1 MTVQKDLKERLID
14 DIEKLPAHT
23 KLPSRT
29 ELSAQYY
36 VSRQTMDVVINTLCR
51 EGYLYALRGAG
62 TYVADPAANIVMG
75 GGLTRRTIGLVLP
88 TYGINI
94 SSQLEKGAVEE
105 AARHGLNV
113 VCCVTD
119 HNDRKQMSHLRR
131 LVNSNCAGVLTMA
144 PDGSDGRDMAALL
157 HAARV
162 PVVWLLSKPKSE
174 YAAPV
179 IQYNDISVSTLSVQ
193 HLCNQGYRRIG
204 YVCNHISA
212 QPGMPNMGLAA
223 ALRMLNLSI
232 DPAWTLQMHATDE
245 IFIEQVARMLSHPNR
260 PDVLTCFNDTVAASV
275 YEAARR
281 AGLRVGADLGVIGK
295 DNSALCDKLSPALS
309 SVETHCDE
317 IARLAVQTL
326 LQYTDFEHP
335 PQAPYCLEPDIV
347 ARQSTNR

>member
-1 MTVQKDLKERLID
+1 
-14 DIEKLPAHT
+14 
-23 KLPSRT
+23 
-29 ELSAQYY
+29 
-36 VSRQTMDVVINTLCR
+36 
-51 EGYLYALRGAG
+51 
-62 TYVADPAANIVMG
+62 
-75 GGLTRRTIGLVLP
+75 
-88 TYGINI
+88 
-94 SSQLEKGAVEE
+94 
-105 AARHGLNV
+105 
-113 VCCVTD
+113 
-119 HNDRKQMSHLRR
+119 
-131 LVNSNCAGVLTMA
+131 MA

-174 YAAPV
+174 YDAPV

-193 HLCNQGYRRIG
+193 HLYNQGYRRIG

-223 ALRMLNLSI
+223 ALRMLNLPI

-260 PDVLTCFNDTVAASV
+260 PDALTCFNDTVAASV

-281 AGLRVGADLGVIGK
+281 AGLCVGADLGVIGK

-317 IARLAVQTL
+317 IACLAVQTL

>member
-1 MTVQKDLKERLID
+1 
-14 DIEKLPAHT
+14 
-23 KLPSRT
+23 
-29 ELSAQYY
+29 
-36 VSRQTMDVVINTLCR
+36 
-51 EGYLYALRGAG
+51 
-62 TYVADPAANIVMG
+62 
-75 GGLTRRTIGLVLP
+75 
-88 TYGINI
+88 
-94 SSQLEKGAVEE
+94 
-105 AARHGLNV
+105 
-113 VCCVTD
+113 
-119 HNDRKQMSHLRR
+119 MSHLRR

-174 YAAPV
+174 YDAPV

-193 HLCNQGYRRIG
+193 HLYNQGYRRIG

-223 ALRMLNLSI
+223 ALRMLNLPI

-295 DNSALCDKLSPALS
+295 DKTFTVGLQAFIQENTTNWVNMAAATVLGLIPVLILFLSFQK
-309 SVETHCDE
+309 TF
-317 IARLAVQTL
+317 IAGMTSGAVK
-326 LQYTDFEHP
+326 
-335 PQAPYCLEPDIV
+335 A
-347 ARQSTNR
+347 

>member
-94 SSQLEKGAVEE
+94 SPQLEKGAVEE

-174 YAAPV
+174 YDAPV

-193 HLCNQGYRRIG
+193 HLCNQGYRLC
-204 YVCNHISA
+204 V
-212 QPGMPNMGLAA
+212 Q
-223 ALRMLNLSI
+223 
-232 DPAWTLQMHATDE
+232 
-245 IFIEQVARMLSHPNR
+245 SHQR
-260 PDVLTCFNDTVAASV
+260 
-275 YEAARR
+275 AARHAQYGAGGGAANAEFVHRSGLDAANARNGRDLYR
-281 AGLRVGADLGVIGK
+281 AGGAHAVPSQPPRCADL
-295 DNSALCDKLSPALS
+295 
-309 SVETHCDE
+309 
-317 IARLAVQTL
+317 
-326 LQYTDFEHP
+326 F
-335 PQAPYCLEPDIV
+335 
-347 ARQSTNR
+347 